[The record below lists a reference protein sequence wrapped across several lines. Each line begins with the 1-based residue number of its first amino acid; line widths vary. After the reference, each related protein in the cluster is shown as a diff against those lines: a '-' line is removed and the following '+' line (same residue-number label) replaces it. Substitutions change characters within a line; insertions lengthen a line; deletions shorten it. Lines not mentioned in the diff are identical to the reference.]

1 MTHAQGSDTPRQGL
15 IILVSAP
22 SGAGKTSLV
31 RKLMERDAR
40 LRMGISHTTRSARG
54 AEREGHDYY
63 FVSHERFNDMRACG
77 EFLECAEVFGHM
89 YGTSRRMIDEFLNE
103 DKDVILEIDW
113 QGAAQLRAKSYAD
126 ASIFIVPPKLESLAS
141 RLSGRGMDAETVIE
155 SRLRAARN
163 EIAQYKDYDYLLV
176 NEDFDRAVD
185 ALGDIIRAERCRTS
199 KVGLRRAQLIGALLE
214 GGEGG

>member
-1 MTHAQGSDTPRQGL
+1 MSHAQRTDAPRQGL

-31 RKLMERDAR
+31 RGLMERDDS
-40 LRMGISHTTRSARG
+40 LRMGISHTTRPRRG
-54 AEREGHDYY
+54 AEREGRDYY
-63 FVSHERFNDMRACG
+63 FVSEEKFNEMRACG

-89 YGTSRRMIDEFLNE
+89 YGTSRRMIDAFLQA

-113 QGAAQLRAKSYAD
+113 QGAAQLRRKHFAD
-126 ASIFIVPPKLESLAS
+126 ASVFIVPPRIESLAS
-141 RLSGRGMDAETVIE
+141 RLSGRGSDAETVIQG
-155 SRLRAARN
+155 RLRAARH
-163 EIAQYKDYDYLLV
+163 EIAHFADYDYLLV

-199 KVGLRRAQLIGALLE
+199 KVGLRRSKLIEALLDGTE
-214 GGEGG
+214 HG

>member
-1 MTHAQGSDTPRQGL
+1 MSHAQGVEAPRQGL

-31 RKLMERDAR
+31 RELMERDER
-40 LRMGISHTTRSARG
+40 LRMGISHTTRPARG
-54 AEREGHDYY
+54 AEREGRDYY
-63 FVSHERFNDMRACG
+63 FVSEEKFNDMRECG
-77 EFLECAEVFGHM
+77 EFIECAEVFGHM
-89 YGTSRRMIDEFLNE
+89 YGTSRRMIDELLRE

-113 QGAAQLRAKSYAD
+113 QGAAELRRKNYAD
-126 ASIFIVPPKLESLAS
+126 ASVFIVPPRLETLES
-141 RLSGRGMDAETVIE
+141 RLSERGSDAETVIKG
-155 SRLRAARN
+155 RLRAARY
-163 EIAQYKDYDYLLV
+163 EISQYKDYDYLLV

-199 KVGLRRAQLIGALLE
+199 RVGLRTAELIQALLE

>member
-1 MTHAQGSDTPRQGL
+1 MSQAQGAEGPRQGL

-40 LRMGISHTTRSARG
+40 LRMGISHTTRPARG
-54 AEREGHDYY
+54 NELEGCDYY
-63 FVSHERFNDMRACG
+63 FVSEEKFGDMRASG
-77 EFLECAEVFGHM
+77 EFLECAKVFGHM
-89 YGTSRRMIDEFLNE
+89 YGTSRGMINKLLQE

-113 QGAAQLRAKSYAD
+113 QGAAELRRKNYAD
-126 ASIFIVPPKLESLAS
+126 ASVFIVPPRLESLAS
-141 RLSGRGMDAETVIE
+141 RLSGRGSDAETVIE
-155 SRLRAARN
+155 GRLSAARH

-199 KVGLRRAQLIGALLE
+199 RVGLRRAKLIEALLE
-214 GGEGG
+214 GGGG